1 MNFDLN
7 HLFHWLTPVTFVS
20 PLKIG
25 NFSGSIPLISL
36 FFLLFITA
44 VVVVV
49 ELVVKFIMA

>member
-7 HLFHWLTPVTFVS
+7 YLFHWLTPVTFVS
-20 PLKIG
+20 PLKNG
-25 NFSGSIPLISL
+25 KFPG
-36 FFLLFITA
+36 LFILNILYLTA

>member
-20 PLKIG
+20 PPEKWKI
-25 NFSGSIPLISL
+25 SRA
-36 FFLLFITA
+36 FILNILYLTA
-44 VVVVV
+44 VIVVV